1 MLEISKALRELERK
15 SKEEREK
22 PKQRL
27 EEARGKPR
35 GKKEEEKP
43 KQRLEESLEE
53 RRRRKGSRKE
63 EEERLEESLE
73 ERRKR
78 RSHRKASSE
87 FKHARGS
94 RKGGEVYQPKRA
106 FTSPS
111 RYPI

>member
-53 RRRRKGSRKE
+53 RR
-63 EEERLEESLE
+63 
-73 ERRKR
+73 KR